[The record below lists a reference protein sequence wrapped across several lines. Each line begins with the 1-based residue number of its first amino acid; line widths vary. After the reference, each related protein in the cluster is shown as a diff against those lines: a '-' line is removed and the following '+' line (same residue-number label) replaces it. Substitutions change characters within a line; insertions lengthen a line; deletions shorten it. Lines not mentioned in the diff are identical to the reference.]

1 MTLQDMYEP
10 ATLRCG
16 KFMDLNTQRLTLLI
30 FPVKKNP
37 KEILRLL
44 VEQILPDYSI
54 GSQGAMS
61 CVWFSFTLFVFVSV
75 ENFQGLDFQ

>member
-10 ATLRCG
+10 STLRCG

-30 FPVKKNP
+30 FPVKKQ
-37 KEILRLL
+37 KEIVCLL

-54 GSQGAMS
+54 GS
-61 CVWFSFTLFVFVSV
+61 
-75 ENFQGLDFQ
+75 

>member
-1 MTLQDMYEP
+1 MWKIHGSKYTKTYFAD
-10 ATLRCG
+10 
-16 KFMDLNTQRLTLLI
+16 
-30 FPVKKNP
+30 FPSKKNP